1 MKQVSNFTI
10 FFITVSICVIIVITS
25 TTISLTK
32 EHDNKLMYALNTK
45 IEYAFKR
52 CRLENH
58 CSNDITLEM
67 LYENEYLEE
76 LVNPITKEVI
86 NPNTKINYVNG
97 ETIIDY

>member
-1 MKQVSNFTI
+1 MKRISNF
-10 FFITVSICVIIVITS
+10 SIIVMSLVISIVIVITS

-32 EHDNKLMYALNTK
+32 DRSDLLMYALNTK

-52 CRLENH
+52 CRLENR

-67 LYENEYLEE
+67 LYENGYLTE

-86 NPNTKINYVNG
+86 DKNTSINYING

>member
-1 MKQVSNFTI
+1 MKQISNFLIFSITI
-10 FFITVSICVIIVITS
+10 AICIIIVVTF

-32 EHDNKLMYALNTK
+32 EHDDKLMYALNTK

-52 CRLENH
+52 CRLENR

-67 LYENEYLEE
+67 LYENEYIEE

-86 NPNTKINYVNG
+86 DPKTKINYVHG

>member
-1 MKQVSNFTI
+1 MKQISNFTI
-10 FFITVSICVIIVITS
+10 LFITVSVCVIIVITS

-67 LYENEYLEE
+67 LYENEYVEE
-76 LVNPITKEVI
+76 RGNPITKEVI
-86 NPNTKINYVNG
+86 NHNTKINYVNG

>member
-1 MKQVSNFTI
+1 MKRISNFTI
-10 FFITVSICVIIVITS
+10 FFVTISICTIIVITA
-25 TTISLTK
+25 TTLTLTK

-52 CRLENH
+52 CRLENR
-58 CSNDITLEM
+58 CSNDITLNI
-67 LYENEYLEE
+67 LYENEYLDT

-86 NPNTKINYVNG
+86 DSSTKINYVNG